1 MISLCAA
8 YLLWSNDRR
17 VLLINNHYK
26 FIIENSEGVI
36 FTCTVK
42 DWENY
47 LDTVGVSLSVGITR
61 QVAHG
66 TLLIFGDGLL
76 F

>member
-1 MISLCAA
+1 VPAISLKKE
-8 YLLWSNDRR
+8 
-17 VLLINNHYK
+17 I
-26 FIIENSEGVI
+26 FSETICKYRERLG
-36 FTCTVK
+36 K
-42 DWENY
+42 S
-47 LDTVGVSLSVGITR
+47 LDSAGVSLSVGITR

>member
-1 MISLCAA
+1 MPAISQKKNLVK
-8 YLLWSNDRR
+8 LFVS
-17 VLLINNHYK
+17 
-26 FIIENSEGVI
+26 
-36 FTCTVK
+36 TVK
-42 DWENY
+42 D
-47 LDTVGVSLSVGITR
+47 LAHISGTVGVSFSVGITR

>member
-1 MISLCAA
+1 
-8 YLLWSNDRR
+8 
-17 VLLINNHYK
+17 
-26 FIIENSEGVI
+26 
-36 FTCTVK
+36 
-42 DWENY
+42 
-47 LDTVGVSLSVGITR
+47 LDSVAVSLSVGITR